1 MCWLAVRV
9 LCHNM
14 SEMFLRD
21 EQHYTPSK
29 IQLCIIGIYLGQE
42 KYISKLSNATMN

>member
-1 MCWLAVRV
+1 MCWRAVRV

-21 EQHYTPSK
+21 QQDYTPSK
-29 IQLCIIGIYLGQE
+29 IQLYIIGIYLGQE
-42 KYISKLSNATMN
+42 ECISKLFKATMN